1 MEYVA
6 AWANLRAGNDQRV
19 LELLASEFQSHGP
32 SSDMTHSLRA
42 IALNR
47 LGKDDKASDELNRA
61 SNALD
66 RLIRESVESTNDQ
79 RPWIDFVEMV
89 LLHREATL
97 AVTGKEIGLD
107 PRIKEAQW
115 KMRETLAF

>member
-1 MEYVA
+1 MV
-6 AWANLRAGNDQRV
+6 
-19 LELLASEFQSHGP
+19 
-32 SSDMTHSLRA
+32 HSLRA

-47 LGKDDKASDELNRA
+47 LANNDEAAESLRRA
-61 SNALD
+61 DEALD
-66 RLIRESVESTNDQ
+66 RMLQGMLDSANDQ

-107 PRIKEAQW
+107 PRIKQTQQR
-115 KMRETLAF
+115 MRTTLSF